1 MLPVLKEIKM
11 KCPNIDTA
19 HFFSDGPCSQYR
31 QKHNFYLFT
40 KHCHDLGFTS
50 ATWNFF
56 EAGHGKGAPDGIG
69 SSVKQA
75 ADRQVKYGQ
84 DISCSYDFIYVL
96 NKANTS
102 IKMYEINKSD
112 IEKIDTAIPQKLKP
126 VAGTMKLHQVIM
138 EQDLNTV
145 SYRDISCFCRYG
157 CEHAEHNLR
166 QHIFKKP
173 TQQLQDRSVT
183 QSVRKNISSP
193 HAEVEDCQPTGADI
207 PCVKHFSNSLDPLMA
222 LKRLAKCHSFGLLH
236 HECEALNPYIRLI
249 QGQRRSLSSDKLMV
263 DTFASGFTPKDLITS
278 QTMFAAKVRMDGDC
292 LPGCGSVFA
301 FGKDDHSDL
310 LRLLIIHELALHA
323 DFYTKEENLMK
334 GYQKET
340 SGSNELVHAYDKFI
354 PGVKFNVRKIFEEET
369 LGLLKPKS
377 FMGIWQ
383 IFALSSVLRT
393 QITSVYPQLGNPLVR
408 RHLHRMIMPRV
419 KSTSHIAFIM
429 WTSTRSKSPYNWLPN
444 HFVPLLPFR

>member
-1 MLPVLKEIKM
+1 
-11 KCPNIDTA
+11 
-19 HFFSDGPCSQYR
+19 
-31 QKHNFYLFT
+31 
-40 KHCHDLGFTS
+40 
-50 ATWNFF
+50 
-56 EAGHGKGAPDGIG
+56 
-69 SSVKQA
+69 
-75 ADRQVKYGQ
+75 
-84 DISCSYDFIYVL
+84 
-96 NKANTS
+96 
-102 IKMYEINKSD
+102 MYEINKSD

-138 EQDLNTV
+138 EQDPNTI

-157 CEHAEHNLR
+157 CEHAEHKLR

-173 TQQLQDRSVT
+173 AQQLQDRSVT

-222 LKRLAKCHSFGLLH
+222 LKRLAKCDSFGLLH

-340 SGSNELVHAYDKFI
+340 SGSNELVHAYAMYSDKFI
-354 PGVKFNVRKIFEEET
+354 PGVKFNVRKILEEET

-383 IFALSSVLRT
+383 IFALSSVLRM
-393 QITSVYPQLGNPLVR
+393 QITSVYPQLGNPLVVD
-408 RHLHRMIMPRV
+408 IF
-419 KSTSHIAFIM
+419 KE
-429 WTSTRSKSPYNWLPN
+429 
-444 HFVPLLPFR
+444 